1 MHIKRSELSP
11 AAGASG
17 ESILTYPTAVG
28 QDCQSLERFK
38 IRTLAPNAATATE
51 TDPERE
57 SFWMVIR
64 GSGTVHR
71 GDESAPL
78 GEKDLLIFAGGE
90 PHSFEAGKNPS
101 PSRRSSRFSLPSPA
115 IDRTEQ
121 CLLSSLLPSAKVPKA
136 WNSLT

>member
-1 MHIKRSELSP
+1 MHIKRSELREEVRT
-11 AAGASG
+11 SG
-17 ESILTYPTAVG
+17 ESILTYPTAEG

-71 GDESAPL
+71 GGESAAL

-90 PHSFEAGKNPS
+90 PHSFEAGKSVSRARELLPAKQPS
-101 PSRRSSRFSLPSPA
+101 LVSASLPS
-115 IDRTEQ
+115 
-121 CLLSSLLPSAKVPKA
+121 
-136 WNSLT
+136 

>member
-17 ESILTYPTAVG
+17 ESILTYPAAEG
-28 QDCQSLERFK
+28 QDCQSLERFR

-71 GDESAPL
+71 GDKSAPL

-90 PHSFEAGKNPS
+90 PHSFEAGNCPSLS
-101 PSRRSSRFSLPSPA
+101 PSLQTSRFSLPSPA
-115 IDRTEQ
+115 IEWT
-121 CLLSSLLPSAKVPKA
+121 
-136 WNSLT
+136 